1 MEKNMVEVVRISKD
15 GYLLEIKQVSDRYR
29 DIPYDWDED

>member
-1 MEKNMVEVVRISKD
+1 MVAVVRISKD
-15 GYLLEIKQVSDRYR
+15 GLLLEIKEVSDRYR